1 MNFCVAILI
10 LKMEE
15 NKQHFQHIMLY
26 YFERGKNTTE
36 MLKICAACG
45 EGAVTDQMFQS
56 GLQSLLILLTFWT
69 NNSLL
74 WGHLMHWKMF
84 NSSPGLYPLEANRG
98 R

>member
-1 MNFCVAILI
+1 MEDGRKCNIFSVLCFIISREVKIQ
-10 LKMEE
+10 LKHT
-15 NKQHFQHIMLY
+15 K
-26 YFERGKNTTE
+26 KT
-36 MLKICAACG
+36 CAVYG

-74 WGHLMHWKMF
+74 WGHLMHWKIF
-84 NSSPGLYPLEANRG
+84 SSAPGLYPLEGNSG